1 MWWQILIAIVLAA
14 VVLFFVRLFL
24 YSRRFWRMTEFLH
37 ADVPEMMKR
46 LEDETI
52 DDFLLTKYRERGT
65 LFHYQ
70 LLKMLRERIAA
81 ATDEKE
87 KEFFQKVSSLME
99 LGNDTDWRIMT
110 STRVKGV
117 SGWILWRLGLRRAE
131 EETALKVSVRRKFH
145 SGSFEETYSV
155 SNLPESVLVELNGL
169 NSCR

>member
-1 MWWQILIAIVLAA
+1 
-14 VVLFFVRLFL
+14 
-24 YSRRFWRMTEFLH
+24 
-37 ADVPEMMKR
+37 
-46 LEDETI
+46 
-52 DDFLLTKYRERGT
+52 
-65 LFHYQ
+65 
-70 LLKMLRERIAA
+70 
-81 ATDEKE
+81 
-87 KEFFQKVSSLME
+87 